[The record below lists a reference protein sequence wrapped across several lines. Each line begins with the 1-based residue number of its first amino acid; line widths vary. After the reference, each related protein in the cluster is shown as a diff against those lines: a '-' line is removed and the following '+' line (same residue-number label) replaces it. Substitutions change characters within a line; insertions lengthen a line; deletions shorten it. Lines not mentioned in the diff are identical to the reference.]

1 MVAVQGAREELCSSG
16 EREGRGL
23 GRVEEGQEML
33 TLKAIG
39 PRQLDRGDRRGG
51 SVLGEEQKRAKLEQ
65 GKDERRSWAARRA
78 RDDDGERPG
87 VPFIGGAGELDRAY

>member
-1 MVAVQGAREELCSSG
+1 M
-16 EREGRGL
+16 

-39 PRQLDRGDRRGG
+39 PRRLDGGDRRGG

-65 GKDERRSWAARRA
+65 GKDERRSWAARRT